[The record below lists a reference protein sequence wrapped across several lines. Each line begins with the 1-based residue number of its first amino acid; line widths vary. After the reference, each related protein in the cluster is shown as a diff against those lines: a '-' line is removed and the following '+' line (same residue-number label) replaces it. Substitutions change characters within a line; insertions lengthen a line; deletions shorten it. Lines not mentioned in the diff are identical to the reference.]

1 MTKPILCL
9 DFDGVIHRYD
19 SGWQGVE
26 VISDPM
32 TEGFWEWVEEAKKHF
47 QIIVYSSRSKEDA
60 GVIAMGIWLKQQR
73 DAWRAKGGRPPEDT
87 PLELSF
93 TNQKPAAFL
102 TIDDRALTFTGNW
115 SDFPPER
122 LREFK
127 PWNKRS

>member
-19 SGWQGVE
+19 SGWQDVE

-60 GVIAMGIWLKQQR
+60 GVVAMGIWLKQQR
-73 DAWRAKGGRPPEDT
+73 DAWRAKGNRPPEDT

-102 TIDDRALTFTGNW
+102 TIDDRALTFTGSW
-115 SDFPPER
+115 ADFPPER
-122 LREFK
+122 LREFR